1 MTPKM
6 LRGAADDIRSSA
18 SDKRIDQE
26 QLIEEQGFDVV
37 AALECVARRLER
49 ESDRR
54 KNKGSARPGL
64 LARHEALRTAAI
76 AVANDCDSA
85 EDVTPAIVALRRVLA
100 GAVP

>member
-49 ESDRR
+49 ESERR
-54 KNKGSARPGL
+54 AERIL
-64 LARHEALRTAAI
+64 LKTEPLTADDKEALGI
-76 AVANDCDSA
+76 
-85 EDVTPAIVALRRVLA
+85 P
-100 GAVP
+100 